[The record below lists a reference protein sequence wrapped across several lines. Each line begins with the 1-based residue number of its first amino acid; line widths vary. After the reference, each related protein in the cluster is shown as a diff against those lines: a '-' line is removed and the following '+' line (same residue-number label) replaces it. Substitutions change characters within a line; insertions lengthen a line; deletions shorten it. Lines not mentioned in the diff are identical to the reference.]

1 MRILITGGAGFIGSN
16 FVRLI
21 KRERPSTHVV
31 VLDALTYAG
40 NLDNLTNVLSS
51 GDTFVHMNI
60 ADPHVVDVL
69 KNHQIDAIVHFA
81 AESHVDRSILSPTNA
96 LDTNVMGT
104 AALLDAARHARITRF
119 LHVSTDEVYGDVPE
133 GMFSHEK
140 SSFRP
145 SSPYAASKAAAEHLA
160 FAYMRTYGL
169 PVVVTRGCN
178 TYGPYQFP
186 EKLIPL
192 TIHNALKGAPLP
204 VYGDG
209 LQVREW
215 LYVEDHCR
223 GILAALEEGRAGEA
237 YNIGIRI
244 GIRGARVT
252 NVELIQSLLTL
263 MHKDFSLIQQVP
275 DRPGHDRRY
284 AMDTYKTQRELGWRA
299 ETDLKDGLAL
309 TVQWYKDNAAWV
321 ERVTSGEYQAYYA
334 EQYGSRL

>member
-1 MRILITGGAGFIGSN
+1 MRLLVTGGAGFIGSN

-21 KRERPSTHVV
+21 KRDRPDDHLV

-40 NLDNLTNVLSS
+40 NLDNLTGLSS
-51 GDTFVHMNI
+51 GDAFVHMDI
-60 ADPHVVDVL
+60 RDPHVADVL
-69 KNHQIDAIVHFA
+69 HFHQIDTIVHFA
-81 AESHVDRSILSPTNA
+81 AESHVDRSILTPHTA

-104 AALLDAARHARITRF
+104 AAILDAARLARVKRF
-119 LHVSTDEVYGDVPE
+119 LHVSTDEVYGDIPK

-140 SSFRP
+140 STLRP

-160 FAYMRTYGL
+160 LAYMRTYGV
-169 PVVVTRGCN
+169 PVVITRGCN

-192 TIHNALKGAPLP
+192 MIHMSLRGEPLP

-209 LQVREW
+209 MQEREW
-215 LYVEDHCR
+215 MHVDDHCR
-223 GILAALEEGRAGEA
+223 GILAALEEGAAGEV
-237 YNIGIRI
+237 YNLGV
-244 GIRGARVT
+244 RGGGCT
-252 NVELIQSLLTL
+252 NLELIHQLLWLTGA
-263 MHKDFSLIQQVP
+263 DASLIRYVD

-299 ETDLKDGLAL
+299 QIELKDGLAE
-309 TVQWYKDNAAWV
+309 TVQWYKDNTTWV
-321 ERVTSGEYQAYYA
+321 DRVTSGAYRQYYA